1 MWHFFSWS
9 VLRLTRPEKLAS
21 RGCHVR
27 LIHSCQQKNTAN
39 TSWQHTEI
47 TAYNVNT
54 RQPGAFLRLQT
65 TYPLR
70 GSSEA
75 SGVQRPG
82 SPTQV
87 LSGNFNRLDFFSGLS
102 RHVQTAVDWHLLVSP
117 YFILLHLLPQDPF
130 KNLYDSLVNATSWLQ
145 QICSIGPHPT
155 LFIYLFIFLRRCLI
169 SQSNWQRLCGW
180 AEALKGTFTFTLLT
194 SWNEEGAWVH
204 TDIRCINHTTNY
216 YFLICKC

>member
-87 LSGNFNRLDFFSGLS
+87 LSGNFSRLDLFSGLS

-155 LFIYLFIFLRRCLI
+155 LPWEDVWSARVTDNVCVGGQRHWKGRLLLLFWQAEMKKVHGSTLI
-169 SQSNWQRLCGW
+169 LD
-180 AEALKGTFTFTLLT
+180 ALITPLITTF
-194 SWNEEGAWVH
+194 
-204 TDIRCINHTTNY
+204 
-216 YFLICKC
+216 